1 MVDFEESKSNN
12 NQEQRQYGIVA
23 MQQPTRSELELVD
36 ICNLDLD
43 IFALAK
49 RNTRKRTF
57 VTMTK
62 RFLDTSLQFVP
73 EITEE
78 SVTRFLETI
87 W

>member
-1 MVDFEESKSNN
+1 M
-12 NQEQRQYGIVA
+12 
-23 MQQPTRSELELVD
+23 D

-43 IFALAK
+43 IFALAR

>member
-1 MVDFEESKSNN
+1 M
-12 NQEQRQYGIVA
+12 
-23 MQQPTRSELELVD
+23 D

-87 W
+87 WQTYRTYNVSYHNDMHSLDVA